1 MIVSST
7 LANEVDEIQPGLV
20 ADRRHLHANPE
31 LGFQE
36 FKTAEFVRQR
46 LESLGVDDIR
56 TGIAVTGVTGKIVGT
71 KPGEGG
77 HVLLRADMDALPIQE
92 ESDAEYVSQTDG
104 VMHACGHDA
113 HTSILLGVAR
123 LLTDRRE
130 QFAGTVTL
138 CFQPA
143 EEMPPGGAI
152 QMIEEGN
159 VLDGVDAVFALHMAA
174 GMPTGELAIAGG
186 PVMAGGDLF
195 RVTFQGKGGH
205 AAEPHT
211 VVDPMV
217 ASATAIASLQSIV
230 SRNVDPMDN
239 AVVSVTVFRAGDA
252 FNVIPDTVEIGG
264 TFRYFRPEVGEMV
277 ERRLRQVCEDVAT
290 AYGCEAKVEI
300 LRGYPP
306 TVNDDAMAALAED
319 ALKAEFGEDAVREA
333 IPVMGG
339 EDFAHMLLR
348 KPGAYFNVGSYFER
362 DGETYGH
369 HHPKFDIDE
378 ESLAIGVRAMTSV
391 ALRWLDDRAASSW
404 RPVSV

>member
-1 MIVSST
+1 MVSAT
-7 LANEVDEIQPGLV
+7 NLAHEVDEIQPGLV

-46 LESLGVDDIR
+46 LESLGVEDIR

-71 KPGEGG
+71 KPGKGG
-77 HVLLRADMDALPIQE
+77 NVLLRADMDALPILE

-113 HTSILLGVAR
+113 HTAILLGVAR
-123 LLTDRRE
+123 MLSERKD

-152 QMIEEGN
+152 QMIKEGN

-174 GMPTGELAIAGG
+174 GLPTGEVAIAGG

-211 VVDPMV
+211 TVDPMV
-217 ASATAIASLQSIV
+217 ASATAIASMQSIV
-230 SRNVDPMDN
+230 SRNTDPMDN

-264 TFRYFRPEVGEMV
+264 TFRYFKPEIGEMI
-277 ERRLRQVCEDVAT
+277 ERRIHELCEDVAT

-306 TVNDDAMAALAED
+306 TVNDEAMAALARE
-319 ALKAEFGEDAVREA
+319 AIEAELGADAVRES

-348 KPGAYFNVGSYFER
+348 KPGAYFNVGSYIER
-362 DGETYGH
+362 DGVNYGH

-378 ESLAIGVRAMTSV
+378 ESLAIGVRSMTSV
-391 ALRWLDDRAASSW
+391 ALAWLDRNVAPS
-404 RPVSV
+404 